1 MSLDE
6 WVKLLTIVQSLV
18 TIVAI
23 VVGGI
28 WVSSLMS
35 TA

>member
-6 WVKLLTIVQSLV
+6 WVKLLTVVQSLV

-28 WVSSLMS
+28 WAYMLMDN
-35 TA
+35 